1 MANAPR
7 NYWML
12 SVWPEYYDVCVE
24 DGFTLLGV
32 GRPQR
37 RRAQRMEV
45 GDRALLYV
53 TERMAFGATV
63 TITGTY
69 FEDRNPHWPSPDPKE
84 PLAWRVETKPD
95 ATSDEERAVD
105 ARLIAPRLEYVK
117 RWPPEDWPLAFQGL
131 LHLIPKRDFLLIER
145 EIRRGRV
152 RPEIALVPDPRHGPR
167 AREAQFTG
175 RL

>member
-45 GDRALLYV
+45 GDRALFYV

-152 RPEIALVPDPRHGPR
+152 RPEIALVPDPRHGPG

>member
-12 SVWPEYYDVCVE
+12 SVRPEYYDVCVE
-24 DGFTLLGV
+24 DGFTTLGV

-53 TERMAFGATV
+53 TGRMTFGATL
-63 TITGTY
+63 TITSAY
-69 FEDRNPHWPSPDPKE
+69 FEDRTPRWPSPDPKE
-84 PLAWRVETKPD
+84 TFAWRVETRPD
-95 ATSDEERAVD
+95 ATTDAERAVD
-105 ARLIAPRLEYVK
+105 ARLLAPRLEYVK
-117 RWPPEDWPLAFQGL
+117 RWPPEDWPLAFAGL
-131 LHLIPKRDFLLIER
+131 LHLIPKRDFQLIER
-145 EIRRGRV
+145 ELRRGRV
-152 RPEIALVPDPRHGPR
+152 RPDVALFPDPRHGPR

>member
-32 GRPQR
+32 GRPHR

-45 GDRALLYV
+45 GDRALFYV
-53 TERMAFGATV
+53 TGRMAFGATV

-69 FEDRNPHWPSPDPKE
+69 FEDRNPRWPSPDPKE
-84 PLAWRVETKPD
+84 PLAWRVKTKPD
-95 ATSDEERAVD
+95 VTTDADRAVD

-117 RWPPEDWPLAFQGL
+117 RWPPEEWPLAFQGL
-131 LHLIPKRDFLLIER
+131 LHLIPKRDFLLIEH
-145 EIRRGRV
+145 ELRRGRV
-152 RPEIALVPDPRHGPR
+152 RPEVALFPDPRHGPR